1 MALKPTPM
9 TKLFERLCLLATCS
23 NFEVMCGW
31 RLLRCSTRLRQ
42 NTMPEPRLPFAEDLL
57 KFNRSIVTRLLA
69 TCIVSVL
76 PALTAL
82 HAQDATFHSAP
93 ASAKQQK
100 NPYEG
105 QHPASVK
112 AAYHLRCA
120 RCHGENGEGSGNIPA
135 LATGPAQGASDG
147 ELFWYITKGDVNN
160 GMPAWQSLPEQ
171 QRWQI
176 INYVR
181 VLGSLKPGSP
191 RVQLSADEA
200 VSTGEKAPPPNAPF
214 TDYRF
219 EKPGKIRKIS
229 LRDLPR
235 PLATASAGNGPQLV
249 PRPEKAWPQVL
260 PGFKVELYATGLN
273 DPRLVRTSPNGDF
286 FVAESST
293 GDVRVFRGITADGK
307 PELAETFTTGLNRP
321 FGINFYP
328 PGPDPKWI
336 YVGNT
341 DSIVR
346 FPYKNGDLKASGPVE
361 HIADLPAASRGH
373 WTRDIQFTA
382 DGKKMLVSVGSASN
396 IDDPDTT
403 PAEKN
408 RADVLEF
415 NPDGSAMRI
424 YAYGIRNC
432 VGLAINSKTGELWCS
447 VNERDALGDNL
458 VPDYITHVQEG
469 GFYGWPWWYMGGH
482 QDPRHEGKHA
492 ELKDKVITPDVIL
505 NPHNASLELTFYNG
519 KQFPAEYQGDI
530 FASEHGSWNRSVRVG
545 YEVIRVP
552 LHQTG
557 HATGEYEDFM
567 TGFVVDNG
575 HVWGRP
581 VGVTV
586 APDGSLLVTDDG
598 SKSIWRIS
606 YTGK

>member
-1 MALKPTPM
+1 LKRITRNFAGVLGIYLVALFLGFMASQAQET
-9 TKLFERLCLLATCS
+9 
-23 NFEVMCGW
+23 NFH
-31 RLLRCSTRLRQ
+31 
-42 NTMPEPRLPFAEDLL
+42 N
-57 KFNRSIVTRLLA
+57 
-69 TCIVSVL
+69 
-76 PALTAL
+76 
-82 HAQDATFHSAP
+82 AP
-93 ASAKQQK
+93 ASAKEVK
-100 NPYEG
+100 NPYAG
-105 QHPASVK
+105 QQGASSK

-135 LATGPAQGASDG
+135 LATGKAQSVTDG

-160 GMPAWQSLPEQ
+160 GMPSWQTLPRE

-181 VLGSLKPGSP
+181 VLGGSKPGSP
-191 RVQLSADEA
+191 RVATSSDEA
-200 VSTGEKAPPPNAPF
+200 VAVAVNAPPPKAPF

-219 EKPGKIRKIS
+219 EKPGVVRKIT
-229 LRDLPR
+229 LNDLPA
-235 PLATASAGNGPQLV
+235 PFATNSAGNSPKLV
-249 PRPEKAWPQVL
+249 PRPEKAWPQVP
-260 PGFKVELYATGLN
+260 PGFKVELYATGLKE
-273 DPRLVRTSPNGDF
+273 PRLIRTAPNGDF
-286 FVAESST
+286 FVAESKS
-293 GDVRVFRGITADGK
+293 GEILVFRGITADGK
-307 PELAETFTTGLNRP
+307 PERTETFATGLNRP

-328 PGPDPKWI
+328 PGPDPQWV

-341 DSIVR
+341 GSVVR
-346 FPYKNGDLKASGPVE
+346 FPYRNGDLKARGPAE
-361 HIADLPAASRGH
+361 HIADVPAGDGH
-373 WTRDIQFTA
+373 WTRDIQFSLDA
-382 DGKKMLVSVGSASN
+382 KKMFVSVGSASN
-396 IDDPDTT
+396 VDDSDTT

-415 NPDGSAMRI
+415 NPDGSEMRI

-432 VGLAINSKTGELWCS
+432 VGLAVNSKTGELWCS

-458 VPDYITHVQEG
+458 VPDYITHVQDG

-482 QDPRHEGKHA
+482 QDPRHKGKRPD
-492 ELKDKVITPDVIL
+492 LKDKVITPDVIL
-505 NPHNASLELTFYNG
+505 HPHNASLELTFYDG
-519 KQFPAEYQGDI
+519 KQFPAEYEGDI
-530 FASEHGSWNRSVRVG
+530 FAAEHGSWNRSVRVG
-545 YEVIRVP
+545 YELIRVP

-557 HATGEYEDFM
+557 HASGEYEDFM